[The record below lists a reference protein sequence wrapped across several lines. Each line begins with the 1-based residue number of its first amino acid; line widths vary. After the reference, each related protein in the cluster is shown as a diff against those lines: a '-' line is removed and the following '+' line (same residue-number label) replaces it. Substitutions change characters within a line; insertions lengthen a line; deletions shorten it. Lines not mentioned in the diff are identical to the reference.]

1 MASPK
6 APAPDSESVPPT
18 SPDAAPTQGS
28 APRRGALCDLSAA
41 DLLAVLT
48 AVHKGDFT
56 ARLVVERGGTIGRV
70 ADTLNAIVS
79 QNEQLVTELARVR
92 DEVGKKGRLAERT
105 LLPGATGGWRSAV
118 DSVNELII
126 DLGQPVAE
134 VERVI
139 GAVATGD
146 LSQKVELEAEGRPIR
161 GEFLRTAKMVNTM
174 VDQLSA
180 FASEV
185 TRVAREVGTE
195 GELGGQARVAGV
207 SGTWK
212 DLTDNVNS
220 MADNL
225 TAQVRNIAE
234 VTTAVANGDL
244 SKKITVEAQ
253 GEIAELKNTINTM
266 VDQLQSFASEVTRVA
281 REVGTEGKL
290 GGQARV
296 PGVSGTWKDLT
307 DNVNSMADN
316 LTAQVRN
323 IAEVTTAVANGDL
336 SKEITVE
343 VQGEIAE
350 LKNTINRMVDQLSSF
365 ASEVTR
371 VAREVGTEGKLGGQ
385 AEVEGVSGTWKDL
398 TDNVNYMA
406 GDLTTQVRAIA
417 EVTTAVANGDLSK
430 KITVDVKGEILELKE
445 TINTMV
451 DQLSSFASEVTRVA
465 REVGTEGELG
475 GQAEVPGV
483 SGTWKELTDNV
494 NSMANNLTT
503 QVRNIA
509 EVTTAVANGDLSKKI
524 TVEVQGEIAEL
535 KGTINTMVDQLSSF
549 ASEVTRV
556 AREVGTEGQLGGQAE
571 VEGVSGTWKDLTDNV
586 NSMADNLTTQVRGIA
601 EVVTSVARGVL
612 DQKLQ
617 VEAQGEIAEL
627 RDTINAMIDTL
638 ATFADQVTTVAREVG
653 VEGQLGGQAEVPG
666 ASGTWRDLTDNV
678 NGLAANLTTQVR
690 AITEVTTAVAA
701 GDLSKKITVEAAG
714 EVADLKDN
722 VNEMI
727 RNLKDTTSKNQEQDW
742 LKTSLTKF
750 TQLLQGQKELRTVSK
765 LILSELAPLVNV
777 QHGAFY
783 TATQSV
789 EAETELR
796 LMATYAYRERQG
808 LNNRFRVGEGLVGQC
823 ALERERI
830 LITDVPE
837 GYVQVNSGLGSAPPR
852 NIVVLPVLFE
862 GEVKAVVELASFQ
875 AFNQIHLTF
884 LDQLTES
891 IGIVLN
897 SIEANMR
904 TESLLSQS
912 QGLTQELQ
920 SQQEELQ
927 KTNRRLEEQ
936 ARSLGESEELLRQ
949 QQDKLQTT
957 NSELETKAGE
967 LAEQN
972 AEVERK
978 NAEIE
983 QARSALEDKAE
994 QLALTSKYK
1003 SEFLANMSHELRT
1016 PLNSMLILSRML
1028 AENDD
1033 LTPKEVEY
1041 AETIH
1046 SSGSDLLGLINEIL
1060 DLSKIESGA
1069 MPVEIERVRLGDV
1082 ADETDRMFREVA
1094 NDRGLDFEITVD
1106 ERLPVAIETD
1116 SKRLQQVLK
1125 NLLSNAFKFTH
1136 QGHVALAVAPADG
1149 VELRAEAL
1157 QRAGRVIGFS
1167 VRDTGIGIAPDK
1179 QRVIF
1184 EAFQQ
1189 ADGSVDRTY
1198 GGTGLGLSIS
1208 REIARLLGGEIHL
1221 DSTPGEGSTFTLY
1234 LPETYLASS
1243 ERPTDE
1249 AGERGDGLAGPLPTT
1264 DLAPSA
1270 SANDQ
1275 APSPAPNHAP
1285 TATASAELAGDV
1297 ATDVLAEAPAV
1308 DVFAEAP
1315 AEAAASAPEA
1325 DPSAASV
1332 VSARLDREAAER
1344 PRALGKRAAD
1354 DRADIA
1360 PGDTVL
1366 LVVEDDPHFAQI
1378 LVDVAREKGFK
1389 AVVAEHAEAALSAVR
1404 RYRPSAITL
1413 DMELPGM
1420 HGLALLDRLKTQP
1433 ETRHIPIQIVSVSDT
1448 LTRRERK
1455 GVLAQMRKPV
1465 GLDEVEAGLDRAGDL
1480 AGRAVKRLLVVE
1492 DDDTQRHTM
1501 SELVGGADVEIV
1513 AVATGQ
1519 DALAALAAGAFDC
1532 AVVDLGLPDMSG
1544 LDLVE
1549 RVRGDLGL
1557 ERLPIVIHTGRA
1569 LDDDEAARLH
1579 QLAEAVIVKG
1589 VEAFDQ
1595 LLDATALY
1603 LHRHQAALTDDQ
1615 RERLDRQS
1623 RPEATLAGRT
1633 VLIVDDDVRN
1643 IFALQSLLE
1652 GHKMVVSYAES
1663 GRDGIA
1669 ALEASDD
1676 GVDVVLM
1683 DIMMPGMDGYQTT
1696 RALRAIDRFRDL
1708 PIIAVTAKAMAGDR
1722 EKCLEAGASD
1732 YLTKPV
1738 NVDQLTSLLRV
1749 WVGRGR

>member
-1 MASPK
+1 MASRTPTPSEDDSAPA
-6 APAPDSESVPPT
+6 APAPSAEP
-18 SPDAAPTQGS
+18 APS
-28 APRRGALCDLSAA
+28 ASGGLCDLDAKE
-41 DLLAVLT
+41 LLAVLT
-48 AVHKGDFT
+48 AVQKGDFT
-56 ARLVVERGGTIGRV
+56 ARLVVADGGAVGRV
-70 ADTLNAIVS
+70 ADTLNAVIE
-79 QNEQLVTELARVR
+79 QNEALVAELERVR
-92 DEVGKKGRLAERT
+92 SEVGKKGRLTERAA
-105 LLPGATGGWRSAV
+105 LPGTTGGWRSAV
-118 DSVNELII
+118 GHVNELIV

-134 VERVI
+134 MERVI
-139 GAVATGD
+139 GAVAQGD
-146 LSQKVELEAEGRPIR
+146 LSQRVELEVEGRPVR

-195 GELGGQARVAGV
+195 GELGGQAKVPGV

-281 REVGTEGKL
+281 REVGTEGEL
-290 GGQARV
+290 GGQAEV

-307 DNVNSMADN
+307 DNVNAMAGN
-316 LTAQVRN
+316 LTTQVRN

-343 VQGEIAE
+343 ARGEIAE
-350 LKNTINRMVDQLSSF
+350 LKDTINTMVDQLSSF

-385 AEVEGVSGTWKDL
+385 AEVAGVSGTWKDL

-430 KITVDVKGEILELKE
+430 KITVDVKGEILELKD

-451 DQLSSFASEVTRVA
+451 DQLSAFASEVTRVA

-475 GQAEVPGV
+475 GQAKVPGV

-535 KGTINTMVDQLSSF
+535 KTTINTMVDQLSSF

-556 AREVGTEGQLGGQAE
+556 AREVGTEGALGGQAQ
-571 VEGVSGTWKDLTDNV
+571 VPGVSGTWKDLTDNV

-601 EVVTSVARGVL
+601 EVVTAVARGNL
-612 DQKLQ
+612 DRKLQ

-627 RDTINAMIDTL
+627 RDTINNMIDTL
-638 ATFADQVTTVAREVG
+638 DTFADQVTTVAREVG

-678 NGLAANLTTQVR
+678 NRLAANLTTQVR

-701 GDLSKKITVEAAG
+701 GDLSKKISVEAAG
-714 EVADLKDN
+714 EVAALKDN
-722 VNEMI
+722 VNAMI
-727 RNLKDTTSKNQEQDW
+727 RNLKDTTRKNQEQDW
-742 LKTSLTKF
+742 LKTSLTTF
-750 TQLLQGQKELRTVSK
+750 TQLLQGQKELGTVSK

-783 TATQSV
+783 TAEREAAGV
-789 EAETELR
+789 EPELR
-796 LMATYAYRERQG
+796 LMATYAYRERRG

-830 LITDVPE
+830 LITDVPDD
-837 GYVQVNSGLGSAPPR
+837 YVQINSGLGSAAPR

-875 AFNQIHLTF
+875 PFNQNHLTF

-904 TESLLSQS
+904 TEALLSQS

-920 SQQEELQ
+920 SQQDELQ
-927 KTNRRLEEQ
+927 QTNRRLEEQ
-936 ARSLGESEELLRQ
+936 ARSLQESEDLLRQ
-949 QQDKLQTT
+949 QQEALRQT
-957 NSELETKAGE
+957 NSE
-967 LAEQN
+967 
-972 AEVERK
+972 
-978 NAEIE
+978 IE
-983 QARSALEDKAE
+983 EKAE

-1028 AENDD
+1028 AENAGAE
-1033 LTPKEVEY
+1033 LSPKQVEY

-1069 MPVEIERVRLGDV
+1069 MPVEVERVRLATL

-1094 NDRGLDFEITVD
+1094 NDRGLAFEIEVD
-1106 ERLPVAIETD
+1106 ERLPATVETD
-1116 SKRLQQVLK
+1116 PKRLQQVLK

-1136 QGHVALAVAPADG
+1136 EGGVRLAVSLAEG
-1149 VELRAEAL
+1149 VDYRTETLR
-1157 QRAGRVIGFS
+1157 RAGRVVGFA
-1167 VRDTGIGIAPDK
+1167 VADTGIGIPEDR
-1179 QRVIF
+1179 QRVVF

-1189 ADGSVDRTY
+1189 ADGAVDRTY

-1221 DSTPGEGSTFTLY
+1221 ESTPGQGSTFTLY
-1234 LPETYLASS
+1234 LPDPYAPPALGTGGQSDDDQGGA
-1243 ERPTDE
+1243 P
-1249 AGERGDGLAGPLPTT
+1249 APFGDGRAGTPPPT
-1264 DLAPSA
+1264 
-1270 SANDQ
+1270 
-1275 APSPAPNHAP
+1275 PA
-1285 TATASAELAGDV
+1285 AGDGDGQGEGAGD
-1297 ATDVLAEAPAV
+1297 ATRGPD
-1308 DVFAEAP
+1308 
-1315 AEAAASAPEA
+1315 A
-1325 DPSAASV
+1325 DPRPSAASPATPAGPV
-1332 VSARLDREAAER
+1332 PDAPADVETALDAQAAAR
-1344 PRALGKRAAD
+1344 PRALPSPASD
-1354 DRADIA
+1354 DRGTVD
-1360 PGDTVL
+1360 PDDSVL
-1366 LVVEDDPHFAQI
+1366 LIVEDDPYFAQI
-1378 LVDVAREKGFK
+1378 LVDIAREKGFK
-1389 AVVAEHAEAALSAVR
+1389 AVVAEHAQAALAAVR
-1404 RYRPSAITL
+1404 RYRPDAITL
-1413 DMELPGM
+1413 DMHLPGM
-1420 HGLALLDRLKTQP
+1420 NGLALLDQLKNEP
-1433 ETRHIPIQIVSVSDT
+1433 ATRHIPVQIVSVSEA
-1448 LTRRERK
+1448 LPRGERK
-1455 GVLAQMRKPV
+1455 GALAQLRKPV
-1465 GLDEVEAGLDRAGDL
+1465 PRAAVEAGLDRARRL

-1492 DDDTQRHTM
+1492 DDETQRGLLD
-1501 SELVGGADVEIV
+1501 ELVGGDDVEIV
-1513 AVATGQ
+1513 AVATGAQ
-1519 DALAALAAGAFDC
+1519 AVEALDGETFDC
-1532 AVVDLGLPDMSG
+1532 AVVDLGLPDVGG

-1549 RVRGDLGL
+1549 RIRGELGHG
-1557 ERLPIVIHTGRA
+1557 ELPIIVHTGRD
-1569 LDDDEAARLH
+1569 LEPDQAARLH
-1579 QLAEAVIVKG
+1579 MLAEAVVVKG
-1589 VEAFDQ
+1589 VEAYDR
-1595 LLDATALY
+1595 LLDQTALY
-1603 LHRHQAALTDDQ
+1603 LHRDEAGLSDDQ
-1615 RERLDRQS
+1615 RERLARQH
-1623 RPEATLAGRT
+1623 RPEASLAGRK

-1652 GHKMVVSYAES
+1652 GHKMEVVYAES
-1663 GRDGIA
+1663 GREGIET
-1669 ALEASDD
+1669 LEGGDD
-1676 GVDVVLM
+1676 VDVVLM
-1683 DIMMPGMDGYQTT
+1683 DIMMPGMDGYQAT
-1696 RALRAIDRFRDL
+1696 RTIREVERFRDL

-1722 EKCLEAGASD
+1722 EKCIDAGASD

-1749 WVGRGR
+1749 WVGKRKGR